1 MASVLLMAL
10 LNLVY
15 HMQEFMIEPKVKG
28 VPRGRIQKAQA
39 KLFLVMCYY
48 TLAGAVII
56 TWSSYTSFL
65 TVTRSNS
72 ESFQTYFMCQSTGVQ
87 TDLDCG
93 QPPSNNIFHTL
104 ASVSISLTAL
114 MPAIILIFTAN
125 CTCLR
130 KCHRSAKV
138 PETPGL

>member
-15 HMQEFMIEPKVKG
+15 HMQEFMIEPRVKG

-39 KLFLVMCYY
+39 KLFLIMCYY
-48 TLAGAVII
+48 TLAGAVMI
-56 TWSSYTSFL
+56 TWSSYTSFP
-65 TVTRSNS
+65 TVTRSKS
-72 ESFQTYFMCQSTGVQ
+72 ESFQMYFMCQSTGVQ

-93 QPPSNNIFHTL
+93 QPPSNNML
-104 ASVSISLTAL
+104 ASVSISLIAL
-114 MPAIILIFTAN
+114 MPAIILIFTTN

-130 KCHRSAKV
+130 KCHRSSKV

>member
-48 TLAGAVII
+48 TLHFRNLCFQQTASKSCSRDEH
-56 TWSSYTSFL
+56 TCSSYRL
-65 TVTRSNS
+65 
-72 ESFQTYFMCQSTGVQ
+72 
-87 TDLDCG
+87 
-93 QPPSNNIFHTL
+93 
-104 ASVSISLTAL
+104 
-114 MPAIILIFTAN
+114 
-125 CTCLR
+125 
-130 KCHRSAKV
+130 
-138 PETPGL
+138 